1 MAAMT
6 CDRVREFASGFVLGA
21 LETDEMIAVQDHL
34 DSCSEAHPEVNELG
48 GVLPYLAESLEP
60 VESPAWLRKSVIEA
74 AKSDLASRRLIG
86 EPFARRLVEMPSEHR
101 VARPVA
107 AAAPARVISLNAV
120 KASRRR
126 RAAVWFGR
134 AAAAALIVVV
144 AGYAAVVQTGV
155 GKPGAT
161 DPIWNVLGQP
171 DARPAVLVAYDH
183 SQAGGLAVLRPSGN
197 IVVSVHNLQPT
208 KGDEVYVVWLTADNG
223 LPSKVG
229 TFTVDDSGVGKLN
242 ADRVPT
248 SESLWVFVCKEPN
261 SNVTKPTG
269 PMIVSGTISL

>member
-34 DSCSEAHPEVNELG
+34 DSCPKAHPEIDEMG
-48 GVLPYLAESLEP
+48 GVLPYLAESLTP
-60 VESPAWLRKSVIEA
+60 VEPPAWLRKSVIEA
-74 AKSDLASRRLIG
+74 AKSDLASRRLDG
-86 EPFARRLVEMPSEHR
+86 EPFARRVVGEP
-101 VARPVA
+101 A
-107 AAAPARVISLNAV
+107 ALRQIVPAAFAAPARVISLNA
-120 KASRRR
+120 ARDSRRR

-155 GKPGAT
+155 GKPHGT
-161 DPIWNVLGQP
+161 PDIFNYLGP
-171 DARPAVLVAYDH
+171 DTRQAVLVAFDQ

-197 IVVSVHNLQPT
+197 IIVSVHNLQPT
-208 KGDEVYVVWLTADNG
+208 KGDQVYVVWLTADNG
-223 LPSKVG
+223 VPLKVG
-229 TFTVDDSGVGKLN
+229 SFTVDDSGVGWLN
-242 ADRVPT
+242 VENAP
-248 SESLWVFVCKEPN
+248 SSQNLWIFLCKEPN

-269 PMIVSGTISL
+269 PTIVSGTISL

>member
-1 MAAMT
+1 MATMT

-34 DSCSEAHPEVNELG
+34 DSCPKAHPEVNELG

-74 AKSDLASRRLIG
+74 AKSDLESRRLIG
-86 EPFARRLVEMPSEHR
+86 EPFARRLVETPSEHR
-101 VARPVA
+101 VAGPVA
-107 AAAPARVISLNAV
+107 DVAPARVISLNAV
-120 KASRRR
+120 RASRRR

-223 LPSKVG
+223 VPSKVG
-229 TFTVDDSGVGKLN
+229 SFTVDDSGAGSLN
-242 ADRVPT
+242 VDRVPT
-248 SESLWVFVCKEPN
+248 SESLWIFVCKEPN

-269 PMIVSGTISL
+269 PTIVSGTISL

>member
-1 MAAMT
+1 MT
-6 CDRVREFASGFVLGA
+6 CDRIRELASGFVLGA

-34 DSCSEAHPEVNELG
+34 DSCPKAHPEVHELG

-60 VESPAWLRKSVIEA
+60 VESPAWLRKAVIEA
-74 AKSDLASRRLIG
+74 AKSDLTSRRLSG
-86 EPFARRLVEMPSEHR
+86 EPFARR
-101 VARPVA
+101 VAAPVA
-107 AAAPARVISLNAV
+107 AAAPARVISLNAAR
-120 KASRRR
+120 ASRRR

-155 GKPGAT
+155 GKPHGT
-161 DPIWNVLGQP
+161 PDIFNYLGP
-171 DARPAVLVAYDH
+171 DTRQAVLVAFDQ

-197 IVVSVHNLQPT
+197 IIVSVHNLQPT

-223 LPSKVG
+223 VPSKVG
-229 TFTVDDSGVGKLN
+229 SFTVDDSGVGWLN
-242 ADRVPT
+242 VENAP
-248 SESLWVFVCKEPN
+248 SSQNLWIFVCKEPN